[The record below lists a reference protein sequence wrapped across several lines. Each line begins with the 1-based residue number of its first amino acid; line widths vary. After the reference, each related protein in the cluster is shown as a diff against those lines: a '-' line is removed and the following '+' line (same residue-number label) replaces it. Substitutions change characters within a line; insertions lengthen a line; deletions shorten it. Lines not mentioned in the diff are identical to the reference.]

1 MRVKT
6 EAKRDAI
13 VRAASEVFR
22 EMGFEGASMS
32 EIAARA
38 GGSKATL
45 YGYFSSKEEL
55 FVAVIHGAAAAH
67 FDPIFE
73 ALAKDT
79 DDDLERALQ
88 RYGEKV
94 LAVVSSQEI
103 TEAMRAVIAESG
115 RSGIGRLFFEGGP
128 SRGLEE
134 LAAFLELQMQ
144 RGRLRKADPRVAGR
158 HLMALLDSESMMPR
172 LLGIEGPLTRKE
184 LRESTRRA
192 VQVFLGGYAPA
203 SDGAS

>member
-55 FVAVIHGAAAAH
+55 FVAVIHGAAGAH
-67 FDPIFE
+67 FEPIFA
-73 ALAKDT
+73 ALAKDS
-79 DDDLERALQ
+79 DDLERVLQ
-88 RYGEKV
+88 RYGEKIM
-94 LAVVSSQEI
+94 AVVS
-103 TEAMRAVIAESG
+103 
-115 RSGIGRLFFEGGP
+115 
-128 SRGLEE
+128 
-134 LAAFLELQMQ
+134 
-144 RGRLRKADPRVAGR
+144 
-158 HLMALLDSESMMPR
+158 
-172 LLGIEGPLTRKE
+172 
-184 LRESTRRA
+184 
-192 VQVFLGGYAPA
+192 
-203 SDGAS
+203 

>member
-55 FVAVIHGAAAAH
+55 FVAVIHGAAGAH
-67 FDPIFE
+67 FEPIFA
-73 ALAKDT
+73 ALAKDS
-79 DDDLERALQ
+79 DDLERVLQ
-88 RYGEKV
+88 RYGEKIM
-94 LAVVSSQEI
+94 AVVSSQEI
-103 TEAMRAVIAESG
+103 IEAMRAVIAATRRHRHPAG
-115 RSGIGRLFFEGGP
+115 AP
-128 SRGLEE
+128 SRTSVNARARDT
-134 LAAFLELQMQ
+134 AAIRTSPSVQCTME
-144 RGRLRKADPRVAGR
+144 KA
-158 HLMALLDSESMMPR
+158 M
-172 LLGIEGPLTRKE
+172 
-184 LRESTRRA
+184 
-192 VQVFLGGYAPA
+192 
-203 SDGAS
+203 